1 MPEKTPDEPNLPA
14 WIYQPAKISLILLVM
29 KYPCAENPKK
39 KRSGLKHASEKK
51 GRGTMQKEH
60 AKNVKQPDIIEP
72 VTTLLDEGKLIYI
85 VTKLPGIAEEKIRID
100 IDLEK
105 TTITIIAADTTKMY
119 KKVITLPGNVVFS
132 NKRFSD
138 GELLLV
144 VEKKGS

>member
-1 MPEKTPDEPNLPA
+1 ML
-14 WIYQPAKISLILLVM
+14 
-29 KYPCAENPKK
+29 
-39 KRSGLKHASEKK
+39 
-51 GRGTMQKEH
+51 KEH
-60 AKNVKQPDIIEP
+60 TKTIKNPEIIEP
-72 VTTLLDEGKLIYI
+72 ITTFRDEGNLIYI

-105 TTITIIAADTTKMY
+105 TTITIVAADTTKMY

-138 GELLLV
+138 GELLLT

>member
-1 MPEKTPDEPNLPA
+1 M
-14 WIYQPAKISLILLVM
+14 
-29 KYPCAENPKK
+29 NPTCQHGYTSQRHSASEEIPKCGESK
-39 KRSGLKHASEKK
+39 KRDPRLRKRASEKK
-51 GRGTMQKEH
+51 GRGTMQKENP
-60 AKNVKQPDIIEP
+60 KNTKKPELIEP
-72 VTTLLDEGKLIYI
+72 ETSLHDEGKLIYI

-105 TTITIIAADTTKMY
+105 TTITIVAADTTKMY

>member
-1 MPEKTPDEPNLPA
+1 MDIPAGKNQHDSAGDETPLCGES
-14 WIYQPAKISLILLVM
+14 KS
-29 KYPCAENPKK
+29 K
-39 KRSGLKHASEKK
+39 KRSGSKKRASEKK
-51 GRGTMQKEH
+51 GRGTMLKEH
-60 AKNVKQPDIIEP
+60 AKNTKQPDIIEP
-72 VTTLLDEGKLIYI
+72 VTTLRDEGKLIHI

-138 GELLLV
+138 GELHLI

>member
-1 MPEKTPDEPNLPA
+1 VRRIKKEKREP
-14 WIYQPAKISLILLVM
+14 
-29 KYPCAENPKK
+29 
-39 KRSGLKHASEKK
+39 GLRKCASEKK

-60 AKNVKQPDIIEP
+60 AENTQKPDIIEP
-72 VTTLLDEGKLIYI
+72 VTTLRDEGNLIHI
-85 VTKLPGIAEEKIRID
+85 VTKLPGIAEERIRID

-105 TTITIIAADTTKMY
+105 TTITIVAADTTIMY

-138 GELLLV
+138 GELYLT

>member
-1 MPEKTPDEPNLPA
+1 
-14 WIYQPAKISLILLVM
+14 
-29 KYPCAENPKK
+29 
-39 KRSGLKHASEKK
+39 
-51 GRGTMQKEH
+51 MQKKD
-60 AKNVKQPDIIEP
+60 AKNTKKEEFIEP
-72 VTTLLDEGKLIYI
+72 VTTLRDEGKLIHI

-105 TTITIIAADTTKMY
+105 TTITIVAADTSKMY

-138 GELLLV
+138 GELHLV

>member
-1 MPEKTPDEPNLPA
+1 M
-14 WIYQPAKISLILLVM
+14 LVII
-29 KYPCAENPKK
+29 PPWLENQKK
-39 KRSGLKHASEKK
+39 EQKRSGKYRVSEKK
-51 GRGTMQKEH
+51 GRGTMHKKD
-60 AKNVKQPDIIEP
+60 AKNTKKEEFIEP
-72 VTTLLDEGKLIYI
+72 VTTLRDEGKLIHI

-105 TTITIIAADTTKMY
+105 TTITIVAADTSKMY

-138 GELLLV
+138 GELHLI

>member
-1 MPEKTPDEPNLPA
+1 M
-14 WIYQPAKISLILLVM
+14 VM
-29 KYPCAENPKK
+29 KYSCAENKK
-39 KRSGLKHASEKK
+39 EKRDPGLRKCTSEKK

-60 AKNVKQPDIIEP
+60 SENTQKPDIIEP
-72 VTTLLDEGKLIYI
+72 VTTFRNEGNLIHI

-105 TTITIIAADTTKMY
+105 TTITIVAADTTKMY
-119 KKVITLPGNVVFS
+119 KKVITLPANAVFS

-138 GELLLV
+138 GELYLT

>member
-1 MPEKTPDEPNLPA
+1 
-14 WIYQPAKISLILLVM
+14 
-29 KYPCAENPKK
+29 
-39 KRSGLKHASEKK
+39 
-51 GRGTMQKEH
+51 MQKEH
-60 AKNVKQPDIIEP
+60 TKTTKTPEIIEP
-72 VTTLLDEGKLIYI
+72 VTSFRDEGNLIYI

-105 TTITIIAADTTKMY
+105 TTITIVAADTSKMY

-138 GELLLV
+138 GELYLT